1 VSIKCK
7 ECGFIH
13 PETAKGQCPVAVAQK
28 MESTDRGRKIVSFIS
43 KLSKFLETAE
53 DFESKI
59 NQINNLL
66 GI

>member
-1 VSIKCK
+1 MGIKCQ

-13 PETAKGQCPVAVAQK
+13 PETAKGQCPVAAARK
-28 MESTDRGRKIVSFIS
+28 MESSEKGKTIVRFIS
-43 KLSKFLETAE
+43 KLSKFLESAE

-59 NQINNLL
+59 KQINNLL